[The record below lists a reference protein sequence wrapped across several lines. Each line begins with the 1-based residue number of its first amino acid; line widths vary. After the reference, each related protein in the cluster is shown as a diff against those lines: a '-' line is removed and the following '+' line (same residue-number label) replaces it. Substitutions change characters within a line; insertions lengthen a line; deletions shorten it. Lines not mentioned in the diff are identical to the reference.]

1 MERNIFAVIS
11 VFIAFLALGVTMVWL
26 LQHDPLEQALKG
38 KESQSQS
45 PCTMFTMA
53 NG

>member
-38 KESQSQS
+38 KESPVTGWIQLVVAT
-45 PCTMFTMA
+45 P
-53 NG
+53 